1 MSDKEGKVK
10 ALHTNYY
17 CACQATEEYALLV
30 FTSPC
35 VSEILHEKLRIC
47 ERIKQK
53 LINIELITILLKI
66 NYTLKLLEI

>member
-1 MSDKEGKVK
+1 MSYKEGTLK
-10 ALHTNYY
+10 ALQTNYY

-35 VSEILHEKLRIC
+35 VSEIVYEKLRIC
-47 ERIKQK
+47 EIKQK

-66 NYTLKLLEI
+66 NYTLNLLEI